1 MLPPEEIYLLK
12 MSVGEGMKMLI
23 SGGAVI
29 PTSAAETLR
38 NECKDSGNPSSSNE
52 KKSALSSEKMG

>member
-1 MLPPEEIYLLK
+1 

>member
-1 MLPPEEIYLLK
+1 

-29 PTSAAETLR
+29 PASTADEL
-38 NECKDSGNPSSSNE
+38 
-52 KKSALSSEKMG
+52 KKSSVSD